1 MSILQ
6 SYSLHIPPSLS
17 GKAITR
23 LSLPCSNLI
32 IDILAYLIIYY
43 NTEKIR
49 KNVKIFLLI
58 LHPADPLF
66 RKIDQAFFIEMS
78 NSPFKSIFTHM
89 GLTFDGFRRSLV
101 VKGEYAAE
109 FVDDL

>member
-6 SYSLHIPPSLS
+6 SYSLHIPPFLS

-32 IDILAYLIIYY
+32 MDILAYLIVYY

-49 KNVKIFLLI
+49 KNGKSFLAI
-58 LHPADPLF
+58 LHPADSF
-66 RKIDQAFFIEMS
+66 FCEFNQAFFIEVS
-78 NSPFKSIFTHM
+78 HSTFECIFTHM
-89 GLTFDGFRRSLV
+89 GFALDRFWRSLV
-101 VKGEYAAE
+101 VKGEHPAE
-109 FVDDL
+109 FINDF